1 MVNLPEVNLKL
12 RLLLRTNLSSISG
25 GLRPVAASDEASL
38 FLLIRFLIW
47 IQTNFS
53 MARHGEILRSS
64 PCQNCKRFNILCHF
78 STVKLKCIRHQ
89 LELSESVIKST
100 LVEVVIKIKE
110 CHNWAAFENNT
121 SSSPR
126 RLAARSDHKEDKK
139 EAEESLLIRSRKTE
153 RVSLV
158 LTDLASRPLIWF

>member
-1 MVNLPEVNLKL
+1 M
-12 RLLLRTNLSSISG
+12 
-25 GLRPVAASDEASL
+25 
-38 FLLIRFLIW
+38 
-47 IQTNFS
+47 
-53 MARHGEILRSS
+53 
-64 PCQNCKRFNILCHF
+64 
-78 STVKLKCIRHQ
+78 
-89 LELSESVIKST
+89 ELSESVIKST

-110 CHNWAAFENNT
+110 CHNRAAFENNT